1 MTKLNTTFV
10 SFGILNLSPG
20 SIVVASL
27 LTLLEQSTSRIQSSQ
42 IELSLKYANN
52 QSNIPIQLDESK
64 ILVIKI
70 NQSKNIIHY
79 NLVNVIPNY

>member
-1 MTKLNTTFV
+1 MTKLNATFV

-27 LTLLEQSTSRIQSSQ
+27 LTLLEQSTSPIQSSQ

-52 QSNIPIQLDESK
+52 QSNLPIQLDESK
-64 ILVIKI
+64 ILVIRI
-70 NQSKNIIHY
+70 NQSIII
-79 NLVNVIPNY
+79 LFIIIFKCKS